1 MKTVIDHQV
10 TGKSKMIRGRGR
22 KKETPLSEF
31 EDVKTNAYDNRVDG
45 KYLKDNIDA
54 KDIEKNNSKIA
65 KKDKPKSKLNKKF
78 TKGKGKVNKHL
89 SAIKQIILSNN
100 GCLDKKDII
109 DKLDEIK
116 KICMN

>member
-1 MKTVIDHQV
+1 MKKVIDHQV

-31 EDVKTNAYDNRVDG
+31 EDVKTNAYDNRVDD
-45 KYLKDNIDA
+45 KYFQGDIDP
-54 KDIEKNNSKIA
+54 KIIEKNNSKIS
-65 KKDKPKSKLNKKF
+65 KKTKKPKSVK
-78 TKGKGKVNKHL
+78 KVNKYL
-89 SAIKQIILSNN
+89 ASVKQIVLSSKRN
-100 GCLDKKDII
+100 GHLDEKDII